1 MKTVILFGLVLGALS
16 AAGKVFFA
24 EVGQKVNLQC
34 GVNSFKSVVE
44 WIDPDKKTV
53 RINRK
58 GGFPGKG
65 QSQIASR
72 AQIRRDTDLEISN
85 VQESDFGE
93 FTCKVDGTPYKHT
106 LVMVSVSVFPSGV
119 VQSGTDVTLDCK
131 VSSLGDAINVWWSS
145 PNGSPRQTQK
155 VELKPVDPSDG
166 GPWQCRVSHDGEEFS
181 KDVAIV
187 VKSPDPKPTTPAIER
202 NPDFPNS
209 KNGKNSTGGASD
221 WTWGEPLLGLSWWI
235 WVAIG
240 AAGLVVIILMV
251 VVVVVYKRTKRRK
264 KRFMRMKR
272 AQLSQM
278 PKKYC
283 QCARQT
289 AAAKPH
295 QGRRRREKPSALPL
309 QPLLQE

>member
-24 EVGQKVNLQC
+24 EVGQKIILQC
-34 GVNSFKSVVE
+34 GDNRLNFRLE
-44 WIDPDKKTV
+44 WIHGGQTIFKILGKNGHLSKGNSPVVPRAKK
-53 RINRK
+53 R
-58 GGFPGKG
+58 GE
-65 QSQIASR
+65 
-72 AQIRRDTDLEISN
+72 TDLEISD
-85 VQESDFGE
+85 VKESDFGE
-93 FTCKVDGTPYKHT
+93 FTCKVDGKPYKHT

-119 VQSGTDVTLDCK
+119 LQSGTDVTLDCK
-131 VSSLGDAINVWWSS
+131 VSSSDDSINVWWRS
-145 PNGSPRQTQK
+145 PDGSERRTQK
-155 VELKPVDPSDG
+155 VELKPVAPSHQG
-166 GPWQCRVSHDGEEFS
+166 TWQCRVSHDGEEFS
-181 KDVAIV
+181 KNVSID
-187 VKSPDPKPTTPAIER
+187 VKSPDPKPTTPAIKR
-202 NPDFPNS
+202 NSDSSNS
-209 KNGKNSTGGASD
+209 RNGKNSTGGASD
-221 WTWGEPLLGLSWWI
+221 WTGGEPLLGLSWWI